1 MPATSLSLCLQL
13 TSYSRYNPVAI
24 SESKCI
30 QIKVVYEKSLMHLL
44 GSELQFHKASF
55 LLKMLNRIFTHLMQ
69 DKVVFLRFAESA
81 LVWSYLISFSK

>member
-1 MPATSLSLCLQL
+1 MPATSLSMCLQL

-55 LLKMLNRIFTHLMQ
+55 LLKMVNYIITHLKEN
-69 DKVVFLRFAESA
+69 KVVF
-81 LVWSYLISFSK
+81 